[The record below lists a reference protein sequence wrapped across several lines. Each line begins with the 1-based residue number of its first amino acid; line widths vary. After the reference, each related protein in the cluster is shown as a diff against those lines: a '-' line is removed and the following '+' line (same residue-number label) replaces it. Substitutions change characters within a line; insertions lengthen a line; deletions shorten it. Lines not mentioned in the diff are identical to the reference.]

1 VGWFAHRAIVL
12 CLLTGMALVGAG
24 VSSAALAQAAVTPGA
39 LSQLPSPANCVTEE
53 EHAAPAPA
61 CGTLVAKEAM
71 SFSYQAQV
79 SPDGKNV
86 YSVAVNG
93 ALIEYA
99 RNLAD
104 GALTVIGCVSGTNKV
119 CAINSTLEAPAMTA
133 PAAVAI
139 SPDGSSVYVV
149 TQGTDNAVVEL
160 SRNSETGLLSEIG
173 CISHEAS
180 SPCATKEAK
189 GLNVPYGVT
198 VSADG
203 KNVYVTGYADEAVAE
218 FARNTET
225 GELTQLAAPND
236 CISSTASSGCG
247 TTSAIGLE
255 SAVGVAVSTDGENVY
270 VAAGAQ
276 SGGDVAVFEREA
288 GTGALTQLSGE
299 EACLG
304 GTAHAVSGCAKDED
318 IDGAEDLA
326 VSPDGKNVYMTS
338 YSANAV
344 IELQRGAHGAV
355 TPLGS
360 PSACVT
366 TKPIEHPACTTAT
379 GIANPLG
386 VAISPDGENVY
397 VSGSGEESEAAFARN
412 GETGALTQLASP
424 YECVTSRLSGC
435 GAGSTGVVGLE
446 GGGYA
451 ARRVTVS
458 PDGTNVYVAG
468 QTAGTV
474 VELARAMTPT
484 VSEVSPSTGSEAGN
498 TEVTI
503 KGSGFAT
510 GATVSFGGRA
520 ALSVTVNSANSITA
534 TSPPGSLGSS
544 VDVTVSNS
552 TATSATS
559 AADQYVYVP
568 PGALGGLNVNAYCE
582 SLGHDGIGPHGEGP
596 AILRKGSV
604 AGPEYAYENWG
615 CLESD
620 QTVVAIADKGPPPS
634 LNNACAVQHPGVEVY
649 AYPSDPNNA
658 FTWGCYEGST
668 GESGESGGNN
678 GGGGGGNGNNP
689 GNSSGN
695 SSGQP
700 TARIAS
706 TLTPVSPVV
715 TRAVPAP
722 QLARTGN
729 VAPVSGQVLVQLP
742 GTSTF
747 VPLATLQQIPFGT
760 VVNATNGTVSV
771 TTALPSGKT
780 QTGEF
785 FDGEFILTQGRNGL
799 VVAKLTGGNFA
810 VCPTASERSHAA
822 RASAAHASGKHV
834 VRKLWANAH
843 GQFSTQGNYAAGAV
857 QGTEW
862 LTADLCEG
870 TLIKVTRDKV
880 AVTDLVNHRHVEVR
894 TGHHFLAKAP
904 RG

>member
-1 VGWFAHRAIVL
+1 
-12 CLLTGMALVGAG
+12 MALVGVG
-24 VSSAALAQAAVTPGA
+24 VTSATLAQAAVTPGA

-53 EHAAPAPA
+53 EHALPVPA

-99 RNLAD
+99 RNLAS
-104 GALTVIGCVSGTNKV
+104 GALSVIGCVSGTNKV
-119 CAINSTLEAPAMTA
+119 CAINSTLEAPAMTS
-133 PAAVAI
+133 PAALAI
-139 SPDGSSVYVV
+139 SPDGKSVYVV
-149 TQGTDNAVVEL
+149 TQGTNNAVVEF
-160 SRNSETGLLSEIG
+160 SRNGETGELQEIG

-189 GLNVPYGVT
+189 GLNVPYGVS

-203 KNVYVTGYADEAVAE
+203 KNVYVTGYSDEAVAE
-218 FARNTET
+218 FERNTAT

-236 CISSTASSGCG
+236 CISSSALSGCG
-247 TTSAIGLE
+247 MTSAVGLA
-255 SAVGVAVSTDGENVY
+255 SAVGVVVSADDENVY

-276 SGGDVAVFEREA
+276 SEGDVAVFEREA
-288 GTGALTQLSGE
+288 GTGALKQLSGE

-304 GTAHAVSGCAKDED
+304 GTAHPVSGCAKDED
-318 IDGAEDLA
+318 INGAEDLV

-344 IELQRGAHGAV
+344 VELQRGAHGAL
-355 TPLGS
+355 TPLAS
-360 PSACVT
+360 PNACVT
-366 TKPIEHPACTTAT
+366 TKLVEHPACTA
-379 GIANPLG
+379 AASMADPLG
-386 VAISPDGENVY
+386 IAISPDAAGENVY
-397 VSGSGEESEAAFARN
+397 VSGSGAEAEAAFARN
-412 GETGALTQLASP
+412 GATGALTQLASP
-424 YECVTSRLSGC
+424 YECVTSGSSGC
-435 GAGSTGVVGLE
+435 GAGSTGIVGLE
-446 GGGYA
+446 GGIYA

-484 VSEVSPSTGSEAGN
+484 VSEVSPNTGSETGH

-503 KGSGFAT
+503 KGGGFAE
-510 GATVSFGGRA
+510 GASVSFGGKA
-520 ALSVTVNSANSITA
+520 ALSVKVQSAGEIVA
-534 TSPPGSLGSS
+534 TSPPGSLGGAG

-552 TATSATS
+552 TGTSATS
-559 AADQYVYVP
+559 GADHYVYVP
-568 PGALGGLNVNAYCE
+568 PGALGGLNVNEYCE
-582 SLGHDGIGPHGEGP
+582 SLGDDGHGPHGEGP
-596 AILRKGSV
+596 ATLRKGTV
-604 AGPEYAYENWG
+604 EGPEYAYENWG
-615 CLESD
+615 CLNNSLE
-620 QTVVAIADKGPPPS
+620 TVAITDKGPAPS
-634 LNNACAVQHPGVEVY
+634 LNNACAVQHAGIEVY

-658 FTWGCYEGST
+658 FTWGCYEGSAD
-668 GESGESGGNN
+668 EPPANN
-678 GGGGGGNGNNP
+678 GGGSGNGNPEGNNP
-689 GNSSGN
+689 GNGN
-695 SSGQP
+695 AGNGGGQP
-700 TARIAS
+700 TAKIAS
-706 TLTPVSPVV
+706 TVAPVSPV
-715 TRAVPAP
+715 TGPSSQAVPAP
-722 QLARTGN
+722 LLARTGN
-729 VAPVSGQVLVQLP
+729 VAPVSGQVLVELP

-771 TTALPSGKT
+771 TTALPGGKT
-780 QTGEF
+780 QTGQF

-799 VVAKLTGGNFA
+799 VVAKLTGGDFSI
-810 VCPTASERSHAA
+810 CPTARERSHVARTGAA
-822 RASAAHASGKHV
+822 HASAAHAAGKHV

-862 LTADLCEG
+862 LTEDLCEG